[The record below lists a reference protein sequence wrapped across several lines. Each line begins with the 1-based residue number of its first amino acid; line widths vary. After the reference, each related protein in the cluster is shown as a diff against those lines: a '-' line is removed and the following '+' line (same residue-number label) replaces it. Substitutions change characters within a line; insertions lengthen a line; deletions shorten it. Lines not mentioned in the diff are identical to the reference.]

1 MTYSSGGP
9 GYPGAQPPGGYAP
22 TTQLPKVDDGPS
34 KLPLYLLAGVAI
46 LGLAAYLLSFGPAW
60 KSTDASG
67 SVVPILG
74 IVAMLFAALF
84 AVTALL
90 PKQGNYTPVVTATSV
105 VGFLLIIWDLIKGGQ
120 AAGWALIVIVVL
132 SALQTVV
139 AIAALLLD
147 AGVITPPAPRP
158 RYDPYQPYGGGYY
171 AQPSFSGPAIGT
183 RSRRMRTLPRAS
195 ARLLATLRSSA
206 TRADRL
212 QATSRRSRY
221 RRNRYISPG
230 RRRRPPA
237 SPRTRRRPVHRLLQS
252 NNQPLRRRKGRPS
265 WRRSSSSSRRRPALR
280 RRRQALLA
288 LGPNA
293 DSGP

>member
-1 MTYSSGGP
+1 
-9 GYPGAQPPGGYAP
+9 
-22 TTQLPKVDDGPS
+22 
-34 KLPLYLLAGVAI
+34 VAI

-171 AQPSFSGPAIGT
+171 AQPSISGPQSGPQPPHAHAPQAFAPTPGYPPQFGYPGGPPPSNFPTQQIPTQQMHQPGPPT
-183 RSRRMRTLPRAS
+183 PPTGFPTYAPPPSAPAS
-195 ARLLATLRSSA
+195 SE
-206 TRADRL
+206 
-212 QATSRRSRY
+212 QQ
-221 RRNRYISPG
+221 
-230 RRRRPPA
+230 PA
-237 SPRTRRRPVHRLLQS
+237 SPSPEGATQLAPTQQQ
-252 NNQPLRRRKGRPS
+252 QPSP
-265 WRRSSSSSRRRPALR
+265 
-280 RRRQALLA
+280 
-288 LGPNA
+288 
-293 DSGP
+293 SGPPPS

>member
-60 KSTDASG
+60 KSSDASG

-158 RYDPYQPYGGGYY
+158 RYDPYQPYGSGYY
-171 AQPSFSGPAIGT
+171 AQPSFSGPPSGPQPPHA
-183 RSRRMRTLPRAS
+183 RAPQGFGPTPGYPPQFGYPGGPAAGGFPTQQIPTQQIHQPGPPTPPTGFPTYAQPPS
-195 ARLLATLRSSA
+195 APASSE
-206 TRADRL
+206 
-212 QATSRRSRY
+212 QQ
-221 RRNRYISPG
+221 
-230 RRRRPPA
+230 PA
-237 SPRTRRRPVHRLLQS
+237 SPAPEGVTQLAPVQQQS
-252 NNQPLRRRKGRPS
+252 PS
-265 WRRSSSSSRRRPALR
+265 P
-280 RRRQALLA
+280 
-288 LGPNA
+288 
-293 DSGP
+293 SGPPPS

>member
-60 KSTDASG
+60 KSSDASG

-90 PKQGNYTPVVTATSV
+90 PKQGNYTPVITATSV

-120 AAGWALIVIVVL
+120 AAGWALIVIVVV

-171 AQPSFSGPAIGT
+171 PQPSFSGPPSGPQPPHAHAPQGFGPTPGYPPQFGYPGGPAAGGFPTQQIPTQQIHQAGPPT
-183 RSRRMRTLPRAS
+183 PPTGFPTYAQPPSAPAS
-195 ARLLATLRSSA
+195 SE
-206 TRADRL
+206 
-212 QATSRRSRY
+212 QQ
-221 RRNRYISPG
+221 
-230 RRRRPPA
+230 PA
-237 SPRTRRRPVHRLLQS
+237 SPAPEGVTQLAPVQQQS
-252 NNQPLRRRKGRPS
+252 PS
-265 WRRSSSSSRRRPALR
+265 P
-280 RRRQALLA
+280 
-288 LGPNA
+288 
-293 DSGP
+293 SGPPPS

>member
-171 AQPSFSGPAIGT
+171 AQPSFSGPPSGPQPPHAHAPQGFGPTPGYPPQFGYPGGPPPSNFPTQQIPTQQIHQPGPPT
-183 RSRRMRTLPRAS
+183 PPTGFPTYAQPPSAPAS
-195 ARLLATLRSSA
+195 SE
-206 TRADRL
+206 
-212 QATSRRSRY
+212 QQ
-221 RRNRYISPG
+221 
-230 RRRRPPA
+230 PA
-237 SPRTRRRPVHRLLQS
+237 SPSPEGATQLAPTQQQ
-252 NNQPLRRRKGRPS
+252 QPSP
-265 WRRSSSSSRRRPALR
+265 
-280 RRRQALLA
+280 
-288 LGPNA
+288 
-293 DSGP
+293 SGPPPS